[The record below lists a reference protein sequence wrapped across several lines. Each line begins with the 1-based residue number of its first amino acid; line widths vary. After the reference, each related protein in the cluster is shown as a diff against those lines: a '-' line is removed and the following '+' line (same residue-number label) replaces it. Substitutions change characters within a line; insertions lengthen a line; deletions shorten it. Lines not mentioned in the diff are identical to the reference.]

1 MYKVQT
7 DDSVGGVGGYT
18 RVFALGGEATGAAV
32 AAVTGLEE
40 DFFFFAEP
48 RLAGVVMDAAIAF
61 AASTLAQ
68 RRTLPREMRLAME
81 AALLRV
87 RLAGVSRSPF
97 GGEVDLP
104 LVMVGGERRI
114 GTSERVSTGRRWNER
129 EMECWLKL
137 VSG

>member
-40 DFFFFAEP
+40 DFFAEP

-61 AASTLAQ
+61 AASTLA
-68 RRTLPREMRLAME
+68 RRQTLPRETRLAME

-97 GGEVDLP
+97 GGKVDLP
-104 LVMVGGERRI
+104 LVMVGGERQT
-114 GTSERVSTGRRWNER
+114 GTSERVSTGRKWNE
-129 EMECWLKL
+129 
-137 VSG
+137 